1 VIFIERGLLLVLS
14 GPGGVRKGT
23 VCRALRGDQDNDLHY
38 SVSCTTRQPRE
49 GEVDGVH
56 YFFKSREEFEEVI
69 ANNQL
74 LEYAEFVG
82 NYHGTPVAWVNQ
94 ILDEGK
100 DVILEIELQG
110 AMQAKEHFPEDV
122 FLFLAPPS
130 LQKLR
135 NRLVGRGT
143 ESEEV
148 IKQRLLV
155 AKEEIEMM
163 DAYDYVVTNDEIH
176 KAFDR
181 IQAFVTAEHC
191 SRERVA
197 SLYKKAMEVK

>member
-1 VIFIERGLLLVLS
+1 MIFKERGLLLVLS
-14 GPGGVRKGT
+14 GPSGVGKGT
-23 VCRALRGDQDNDLHY
+23 VCRALREDEDNNLHY
-38 SVSCTTRQPRE
+38 SVSCTTRKPRE
-49 GEVDGVH
+49 GEIDGVH
-56 YFFKSREEFEEVI
+56 YFFKTREEFEHMIE
-69 ANNQL
+69 NNQL
-74 LEYAEFVG
+74 LEHAEFVG
-82 NYHGTPVAWVNQ
+82 NYYGTPVDWVNK

-100 DVILEIELQG
+100 DVILEIEVQG
-110 AMQAKEHFPEDV
+110 AMQVKEHFPEAV

-130 LQKLR
+130 LQELR
-135 NRLVGRGT
+135 NRLIGRGT

-176 KAFDR
+176 KACDR
-181 IQAFVTAEHC
+181 IQAIVTAEHC